1 MQQVSSNSVNTSESR
16 DLISEESLIAFILQ
30 NGSKAASD
38 IASRVFDNDFT
49 STLRQCIYRCCID
62 VCEESDIDSV
72 LTNSLMSKAKYLGIE
87 SVVCSKESIDY
98 IDELRSSPVANGEID
113 SIVRNVKFWSVSRSL
128 KERLLSSVNYIDS
141 LTGNEGALDVI
152 SNTEESVFGFLP
164 DFIQGEDIVNLG
176 ECALEHME
184 YIAENPMSQAGLP
197 TGYMRYDQSIGG
209 GYRRGTVNVVGA
221 RPKVGKSTF
230 CLNVAKN
237 VASNNVPVLYLD
249 TEMKK
254 ETQAAKLVSLVSKV
268 GLNSIETGEFASKEN
283 LSVAVSDSLKQISS
297 LPISHANAAGKKP
310 SELLSIVR
318 RWLSSVVGKDENG
331 HTNDCLIILDYLKT
345 MDLGDLGS
353 NQEYQYLG
361 DFITKMHNFAI
372 KYDVPILSTVQ
383 LNRDGIN
390 REDGGVV
397 SGSDRILWLCSS
409 LAFLKKK
416 TDEDVAA
423 GDSKAN
429 GDRKMIVI
437 DTRYGSGMDASCE
450 YVNMVCNLDRCE
462 MVEGKYNY
470 EIIDDQNSLS
480 GDGSYDNDND
490 SFEF

>member
-1 MQQVSSNSVNTSESR
+1 VKPEVCSDV
-16 DLISEESLIAFILQ
+16 ISEESVLSFVLQ
-30 NGSKAASD
+30 NGSGAASVLGFQ
-38 IASRVFDNDFT
+38 IEASDFT
-49 STLRQCIYRCCID
+49 SSLRQSVYKCCLD
-62 VCEESDIDSV
+62 LCEESDVDSV
-72 LTNSLMSKAKYLGIE
+72 LTNSILSRAKYLGIDKI
-87 SVVCSKESIDY
+87 VCTEGSIEY
-98 IDELRSSPVANGEID
+98 IDNLRSSPVSEGEME
-113 SIVRNVKFWSVSRSL
+113 SIIRKVKFWSISRSL
-128 KERLLSSVNYIDS
+128 KDRLSSSIKYIDS

-164 DFIQGEDIVNLG
+164 DLIKGEDIVNLG
-176 ECALEHME
+176 DCALEHIE
-184 YIAENPMSQAGLP
+184 YIAQNPMTQAGLP
-197 TGYMRYDQSIGG
+197 TGYMRYDQAIGG
-209 GYRRGTVNVVGA
+209 GYRRGTVNVIGA

-230 CLNVAKN
+230 CLNLAKN
-237 VASNNVPVLYLD
+237 VASNNIPVLYLD

-254 ETQAAKLVSLVSKV
+254 ETQASKLVSLVSKV
-268 GLNSIETGEFASKEN
+268 SLNSIETGEFATKEN
-283 LSVAVSDSLKQISS
+283 LSAAVSNSLKDISL
-297 LPISHANAAGKKP
+297 LPISHVSASGKKP
-310 SELLSIVR
+310 AELLSVVR
-318 RWLSSVVGKDENG
+318 RWLSSTVGKDKNG

-345 MDLGDLGS
+345 MDMGDLGN

-437 DTRYGSGMDASCE
+437 DTRYGCGMDASCE
-450 YVNMVCNLDRCE
+450 YVNMLCNLDRCE

-470 EIIDDQNSLS
+470 EILDSANSLT
-480 GDGSYDNDND
+480 GDGSYDDD
-490 SFEF
+490 SESFEF